1 MKLYDVYDGSKYI
14 GELTLAEI
22 SELTGKTRSQIS
34 QAISGAYSI
43 NGRYA
48 VIYDGQQTIAYSNK
62 NDRRM
67 FMEFDILTQK
77 IRRAVGWETKKERRS
92 NTMNKMREY
101 ERGREDGLDLARRI
115 VRQGGIEA
123 LEQECKF
130 RGATGI
136 HTSLAVKDLDK
147 ASEKIKE
154 VIADSFVILSI
165 AVLHD
170 DFGFGEKRC
179 QRFRNGLDRAADYI
193 NDGLAEWINY
203 VDAIKEELGIVL
215 KNPGE

>member
-1 MKLYDVYDGSKYI
+1 MV
-14 GELTLAEI
+14 LTLLDE
-22 SELTGKTRSQIS
+22 SPE
-34 QAISGAYSI
+34 
-43 NGRYA
+43 
-48 VIYDGQQTIAYSNK
+48 
-62 NDRRM
+62 
-67 FMEFDILTQK
+67 
-77 IRRAVGWETKKERRS
+77 RAVLKPSKRNADS
-92 NTMNKMREY
+92 
-101 ERGREDGLDLARRI
+101 
-115 VRQGGIEA
+115 GGV
-123 LEQECKF
+123 
-130 RGATGI
+130 TGI

-179 QRFRNGLDRAADYI
+179 QRFRNGLDRASDYI
-193 NDGLAEWINY
+193 NDGLAEWIDY

>member
-1 MKLYDVYDGSKYI
+1 
-14 GELTLAEI
+14 
-22 SELTGKTRSQIS
+22 
-34 QAISGAYSI
+34 
-43 NGRYA
+43 
-48 VIYDGQQTIAYSNK
+48 
-62 NDRRM
+62 
-67 FMEFDILTQK
+67 
-77 IRRAVGWETKKERRS
+77 
-92 NTMNKMREY
+92 MNKMREY

-115 VRQGGIEA
+115 VQQGGLEA

-130 RGATGI
+130 RGVTGI

-179 QRFRNGLDRAADYI
+179 TKQDSCQCRCDDMNSYEYAEECEEYI
-193 NDGLAEWINY
+193 
-203 VDAIKEELGIVL
+203 EET
-215 KNPGE
+215 EER